1 MTHERTRVNIA
12 DYRDAVA
19 LEILLRGFNRP
30 PIGGEHGEFADDER
44 LDIGLGRFFV
54 VEVGADV
61 PDMRIGEA
69 DDLARIARIGE
80 NFLVTRKARIE
91 NDFAT
96 TAGASARRTAV
107 KYSSVLE
114 RESRAS

>member
-1 MTHERTRVNIA
+1 MTHERARVNIA
-12 DYRDAVA
+12 DDRDAVA
-19 LEILLRGFNRP
+19 FEVLLRGFTRP

-44 LDIGLGRFFV
+44 LDIRLGRFFV
-54 VEVGADV
+54 VEVGANVADV
-61 PDMRIGEA
+61 RIGEA

-80 NFLVTRKARIE
+80 NFLVTSKASIE
-91 NDFAT
+91 NDFAA